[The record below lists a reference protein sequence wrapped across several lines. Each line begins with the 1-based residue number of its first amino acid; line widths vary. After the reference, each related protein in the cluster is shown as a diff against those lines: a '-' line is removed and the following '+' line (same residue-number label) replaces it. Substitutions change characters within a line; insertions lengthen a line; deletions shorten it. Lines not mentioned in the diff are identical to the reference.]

1 MASSSSS
8 SISQLVANNKRFL
21 APSPVEGVRISS
33 PIELYSTQYYTT
45 CAIGGAA
52 ACGLTHALVT
62 PLDLVKCRRQVDPT
76 LYRGIMH
83 GWQVI
88 GKAEGIRGLYTG
100 WLPTLIG
107 YSMQGAC
114 KYGFY
119 EVFKKKFADAMG
131 EEAAFKYRTSLYLA
145 ASASAEVIADV
156 ALCPMEALKVRMQ
169 TTIGKPF
176 SKGALDG
183 FNKILANEGASGF
196 YKGLTPLWLRQI
208 PYTMMKFASF
218 ERTVEAIY
226 KYALSRPRH
235 EYSGTQQLG
244 VTFVSGYIA
253 GVFCAVVSHPADTLV
268 SKLNNVAKAEGESTG
283 ALSMRILRDLGFRGV
298 WRGLTARIYMI
309 GTLTAL
315 QWFIYDSYKV
325 YTGLPTTGSTD
336 KKKAA

>member
-1 MASSSSS
+1 MASSVA
-8 SISQLVANNKRFL
+8 QLASNNRRFL
-21 APSPVEGVRISS
+21 APSPVEKARVSS
-33 PIELYSTQYYTT
+33 PIELYSTSYYTT

-52 ACGLTHALVT
+52 ACGLTHAFVT
-62 PLDLVKCRRQVDPT
+62 PLDLVKCRLQVDPT
-76 LYRGIMH
+76 IYRGIFN

-88 GKAEGIRGLYTG
+88 GKAEGLRGLYTG

-119 EVFKKKFADAMG
+119 EIFKKKYSDIVG
-131 EEAAFKYRTSLYLA
+131 EENAFKYRTTMYLA
-145 ASASAEVIADV
+145 ASASAEVIADI

-176 SKGALDG
+176 ASGAVAG
-183 FNKILANEGASGF
+183 FNKIIANEGMGGL

-226 KYALSRPRH
+226 KHALSRPRE
-235 EYSGTQQLG
+235 EYTKSQQLG
-244 VTFVSGYIA
+244 VTFTSGYIA
-253 GVFCAVVSHPADTLV
+253 GVFCAIVSHPADTLV
-268 SKLNNVAKAEGESTG
+268 SKLNNVAKAEGESTA
-283 ALSMRILRDLGFRGV
+283 ALSMRIMKDLGLKGV
-298 WRGLTARIYMI
+298 WRGLTARIFMI

-315 QWFIYDSYKV
+315 QWFIYDSFKV
-325 YTGLPTTGSTD
+325 YTGLPTTGATE
-336 KKKAA
+336 KKKQ